1 MKRTAIGI
9 ALLALIVQLAIAQNP
24 SRPSSRDTAAA
35 LRSAEFSSP
44 VAEAVLARLSDAM
57 QAHSLPQT
65 KSLFDAA
72 HFAPGFFDRMTAA
85 FDHYESFRL
94 YYHLASADPE
104 KATVTADFR
113 LESAPRQSDETP
125 KRRES
130 TLTLTFARVPQGRT
144 PQWKIVAVDPA
155 NFLFEF

>member
-1 MKRTAIGI
+1 MKAIAFG
-9 ALLALIVQLAIAQNP
+9 AAVLLASFALAQNP
-24 SRPSSRDTAAA
+24 SRPSSRETTAA
-35 LRSAEFSSP
+35 LRSAEFSP
-44 VAEAVLARLSDAM
+44 QVAEAVLARLADAM
-57 QAHSLPQT
+57 QAHSLPRT
-65 KSLFDAA
+65 KKLFDGARFAA
-72 HFAPGFFDRMTAA
+72 GFFDRMTAA

-94 YYHLASADPE
+94 YYHLESADSE

-130 TLTLTFARVPQGRT
+130 TLTLTLARVTQGRNT
-144 PQWKIVAVDPA
+144 EWKIVAVYPA

>member
-1 MKRTAIGI
+1 MKAIAIGI
-9 ALLALIVQLAIAQNP
+9 AVLFVPFALAQNP
-24 SRPSSRDTAAA
+24 PRPSSRETTAA
-35 LRSAEFSSP
+35 LRSAEFSP
-44 VAEAVLARLSDAM
+44 QVAEAVLARLSDAM

-72 HFAPGFFDRMTAA
+72 HFSPGFFDRMTAA

-94 YYHLASADPE
+94 YYHLESADSE

-130 TLTLTFARVPQGRT
+130 TLTLTLARVTQGRNAE
-144 PQWKIVAVDPA
+144 WKIIAVDPA

>member
-1 MKRTAIGI
+1 MKAIAAYAGVLTLLVAF
-9 ALLALIVQLAIAQNP
+9 ALAQNP
-24 SRPSSRDTAAA
+24 SRPSSRDIAAA
-35 LRSAEFSSP
+35 LRSAEFSP
-44 VAEAVLARLSDAM
+44 QVAEAVLARLADAM
-57 QAHSLPQT
+57 QAHSLPRT

-94 YYHLASADPE
+94 YYHLESAEPE

-130 TLTLTFARVPQGRT
+130 TLTLTLARVTQGHNAE
-144 PQWKIVAVDPA
+144 WKIVAVDPA

>member
-1 MKRTAIGI
+1 MKLVAIC
-9 ALLALIVQLAIAQNP
+9 ASVLTLSAQLALAQNP
-24 SRPSSRDTAAA
+24 PRPSSRDTATA
-35 LRSAEFSSP
+35 LRSVEFSP
-44 VAEAVLARLSDAM
+44 QVAEAVLARLADAL

-72 HFAPGFFDRMTAA
+72 HFSPGFFDRMAAA

-94 YYHLASADPE
+94 YYHLESADSE

-130 TLTLTFARVPQGRT
+130 TLTLTLARVPQGRT
-144 PQWKIVAVDPA
+144 PQWKIVGLDPP

>member
-1 MKRTAIGI
+1 MKLIGLC
-9 ALLALIVQLAIAQNP
+9 AFVLTLCVQLAIAQNP
-24 SRPSSRDTAAA
+24 SRPSPRDTGAA
-35 LRSAEFSSP
+35 LRSAEFSP
-44 VAEAVLARLSDAM
+44 QVAEAVLARLSDAM
-57 QAHSLPQT
+57 QAHRLPQT

-72 HFAPGFFDRMTAA
+72 HFSPGFFDRMTAA

-94 YYHLASADPE
+94 YYHLESADPE

-130 TLTLTFARVPQGRT
+130 TLTLTLARVP
-144 PQWKIVAVDPA
+144 P
-155 NFLFEF
+155 

>member
-1 MKRTAIGI
+1 MKAIAIGI
-9 ALLALIVQLAIAQNP
+9 AVLFVQVALAQNP
-24 SRPSSRDTAAA
+24 PRPSSRDTGAA
-35 LRSAEFSSP
+35 LRSAEFSP
-44 VAEAVLARLSDAM
+44 QVAEAVLARLSDAM
-57 QAHSLPQT
+57 QAHSLPHT
-65 KSLFDAA
+65 KSLFDAT
-72 HFAPGFFDRMTAA
+72 HFSPGFFDRMTAA

-94 YYHLASADPE
+94 YYHLESADPE

-130 TLTLTFARVPQGRT
+130 TLTLTLARVTQGRNT
-144 PQWKIVAVDPA
+144 EWKIVAVDPT

>member
-1 MKRTAIGI
+1 MKAIAIGI
-9 ALLALIVQLAIAQNP
+9 AVLFVPFALAQNP
-24 SRPSSRDTAAA
+24 PRPSSRDTATA
-35 LRSAEFSSP
+35 LRSVEFSP
-44 VAEAVLARLSDAM
+44 QVAEAVLARLADAL

-72 HFAPGFFDRMTAA
+72 HFSPSFFDRMTAA

-94 YYHLASADPE
+94 YYHLESTDSE

-130 TLTLTFARVPQGRT
+130 TLTLTLARVPQGRT
-144 PQWKIVAVDPA
+144 PQWKIVTVDPA

>member
-1 MKRTAIGI
+1 M
-9 ALLALIVQLAIAQNP
+9 
-24 SRPSSRDTAAA
+24 
-35 LRSAEFSSP
+35 
-44 VAEAVLARLSDAM
+44 LARLSDAM
-57 QAHSLPQT
+57 QAHSLPHT

-72 HFAPGFFDRMTAA
+72 HFSPGFFDRMTAA
-85 FDHYESFRL
+85 FDHYENFRL
-94 YYHLASADPE
+94 YYHLESADPE

-130 TLTLTFARVPQGRT
+130 TLTLTLARVPQGRA

>member
-1 MKRTAIGI
+1 M
-9 ALLALIVQLAIAQNP
+9 
-24 SRPSSRDTAAA
+24 
-35 LRSAEFSSP
+35 
-44 VAEAVLARLSDAM
+44 LARLSDAM
-57 QAHSLPQT
+57 QAHILPQT

-72 HFAPGFFDRMTAA
+72 HFSAGFFDRMTAA

-94 YYHLASADPE
+94 YYHLESADPE

-130 TLTLTFARVPQGRT
+130 TLTLTLARVPQGRAAR
-144 PQWKIVAVDPA
+144 WKIVGLDPP

>member
-1 MKRTAIGI
+1 MKAIAIGI
-9 ALLALIVQLAIAQNP
+9 AVLFVPFALAQNP
-24 SRPSSRDTAAA
+24 PRPSPRDTAAA
-35 LRSAEFSSP
+35 LRSAEFSP
-44 VAEAVLARLSDAM
+44 QVAEAVLARLADAM

-72 HFAPGFFDRMTAA
+72 HFAAGFFDRMTAA

-94 YYHLASADPE
+94 YYHLESADPE

-130 TLTLTFARVPQGRT
+130 TLTLTLARVPQGRT

>member
-1 MKRTAIGI
+1 MKLIG
-9 ALLALIVQLAIAQNP
+9 ACAFVLTLWVQLALAQNP
-24 SRPSSRDTAAA
+24 PRPSSRDTAAA
-35 LRSAEFSSP
+35 LRSAEFSP
-44 VAEAVLARLSDAM
+44 QVAEAVLARLSDAM

-72 HFAPGFFDRMTAA
+72 NFSPGFFDRMTAA

-94 YYHLASADPE
+94 YYHLESADSE

-130 TLTLTFARVPQGRT
+130 TLTLTVARVPQGRT
-144 PQWKIVAVDPA
+144 AQWKIVAVDPA

>member
-1 MKRTAIGI
+1 MKRTAICI
-9 ALLALIVQLAIAQNP
+9 AFLALIVQLTIAQNP
-24 SRPSSRDTAAA
+24 PRPSSRDTAAA
-35 LRSAEFSSP
+35 LRSAEFSP
-44 VAEAVLARLSDAM
+44 QVAEAVLARLADAM
-57 QAHSLPQT
+57 QAHSLPRT

-72 HFAPGFFDRMTAA
+72 HLAPGFFDRMTAA

-94 YYHLASADPE
+94 YYHLESADSE

-130 TLTLTFARVPQGRT
+130 TLTLTLARVPQGRSME
-144 PQWKIVAVDPA
+144 WKIVSLDPPS
-155 NFLFEF
+155 FLFEF